1 MSRVVVVAAALL
13 ISAACATSQPHSN
26 AVRLKDYTDKDG
38 MVAGVVDLND
48 PDLLLLCGVET
59 PTGTHIGRKICRSEG
74 QLVLI
79 HQHTQDWLRQ
89 VHASVNT
96 GNALSSNGRASIA
109 Q

>member
-1 MSRVVVVAAALL
+1 MSRVVVAALL
-13 ISAACATSQPHSN
+13 LLSAACATSNSHYN

-74 QLVLI
+74 QLALI
-79 HQHTQDWLRQ
+79 HQHTQDWLRE
-89 VHASVNT
+89 VHGGVNT
-96 GNALSSNGRASIA
+96 GNAVSSNGRAFIA